1 MEIRMSFEQ
10 NANLISTVNSRPAS
24 TLAAGATFQG
34 TSEDVS
40 NYGRAGVAIT
50 SSNATDGV
58 LTFEV
63 SQDGINWGGPTRE
76 WEDTR
81 FAQPHMWNIVEK
93 YFRILYTNG
102 STEATDLA
110 IQVQYSKN
118 ANILLAH
125 QLTEVFKDETEA
137 IATRSVLVGQ
147 TTGGDYVNVPVD
159 GNGHIQVDIPKTA
172 FDEMLVA
179 ELTPLVQAQFTYGI
193 NSLQFLQFP
202 GNGGTIAGTDG
213 MAVLNSGT
221 SADGFSIML
230 SNDVVRY
237 NAGQGTLARFSGLYT
252 TGVADSEQTIGLG
265 FNLHGLF
272 FGYNGTDFGVLRRD
286 GGQTEMRKLT
296 VTTASTTAENITIT
310 LDGVAETTVAV
321 TNSGDVAVTAKEIAD
336 HNYLNVGNGWA
347 TEVAGD
353 EVTFFSIDAASHS
366 GSYSLSG
373 ATTAVG
379 NFAQIAA
386 GNTSTDSWVAQ
397 SSWNGDVMDGTGRSG
412 ITLDPTKGN
421 VFQIR
426 YEWLGFGRLQFSI
439 QNPNTGEFIE
449 VHSIAYGN
457 ANTAPSLDNP
467 TMSLSATCRNM
478 GSTTDLTLRSASMAG
493 LIEGID
499 SDIGPTFSCDRLYT
513 IGNTIAEEPVLT
525 IRGMQPYNGLVNQIR
540 NQLLSFSLTSDLNDS
555 RATTTFRVYKGA
567 TPISGTSYSDVA
579 SGQSATQCDKSSTDV
594 DLTGAEEIDS
604 FILSATESKIIDI
617 RAVNEKVGPPQTIT
631 ITAQPSKGHATN
643 EIGAA
648 INWRELI

>member
-1 MEIRMSFEQ
+1 MSFEA
-10 NANLISTVNSRPAS
+10 NANLISTLNSRAAS

-34 TSEDVS
+34 VSEDVS
-40 NYGRAGVAIT
+40 NYGRAGIAVT

-58 LTFEV
+58 LTIEV
-63 SQDGINWGGPTRE
+63 SQDGVNWGGPSRN

-81 FAQPHMWNIVEK
+81 FGQPHMWNIVEK

-102 STEATDLA
+102 TTEATDLA

-118 ANILLAH
+118 ADILLAH

-147 TTGGDYVNVPVD
+147 TTGGDYINVPVA

-179 ELTPLVQAQFTYGI
+179 EVTPLVQSQFTYGI

-202 GNGGTIAGTDG
+202 GNGGSIAGIGG

-221 SADGFSIML
+221 SADGFALLL

-237 NAGQGTLARFSGLYT
+237 NAGQGTLSRFSGVFDA
-252 TGVADSEQTIGLG
+252 GVADSEQTIGLA

-272 FGYNGTDFGVLRRD
+272 FGYNGADFGILRRT

-296 VTTASTTAENITIT
+296 VTTASSTAENITIT
-310 LDGVAETTVAV
+310 LDGDADATVTV
-321 TNSGDVAVTAKEIAD
+321 TASGDPAVTAKEIAD
-336 HNYLNVGNGWA
+336 HNYLSVGDGWA
-347 TEVAGD
+347 TEVAGN
-353 EVTFFSIDAASHS
+353 EVTFFSINASSHP

-379 NFAQIAA
+379 NFTQLAA
-386 GNTSTDSWVAQ
+386 GNASTDSWVAQ
-397 SSWNGDVMDGTGRSG
+397 TAWNGDVMDGTGRSG

-426 YEWLGFGRLQFSI
+426 YEWLGFGRIQFSI

-449 VHSIAYGN
+449 VHSIPYGN
-457 ANTAPSLDNP
+457 ANTTPSLDNP
-467 TMSLSATCRNM
+467 TMALSMTCRNL
-478 GSTTDLTLRSASMAG
+478 GSTTDLTLKSASMAG

-499 SDIGPTFSCDRLYT
+499 SDLGPTFSCDRLFT
-513 IGNTIAEEPVLT
+513 IGNVTTEEPVLT
-525 IRGMQPYNGLVNQIR
+525 VRGMQPYNGLVNQIR
-540 NQLLSFSLTSDLNDS
+540 NELLSFSLTSDLNDA
-555 RATTTFRVYKGA
+555 RAVTTFRVYIGA
-567 TPISGTSYSDVA
+567 TPINGTSYADVA
-579 SGQSATQCDKSSTDV
+579 TGQSATQCDKSATDL
-594 DLTGAEEIDS
+594 DITGAEEIDS
-604 FILSATESKIIDI
+604 FILSATESKIIDL
-617 RAVNEKVGPPQTIT
+617 RAIKERIAPPQTIT
-631 ITAQPSKGHATN
+631 ITAQPSKGHSTN
-643 EIGAA
+643 QAGAA
-648 INWRELI
+648 RNWRELI